1 MKKRIGFW
9 EIVVIICIL
18 FVFVCGVIQIYNWCN
33 PAPKPVPLPTELVV
47 RDGVVYQVLAFDT
60 IWCGKVLCRLVMF
73 GYPSEV
79 AAVASG
85 KIKADQLHRGTIIVP
100 VDKLQIDRMRLGRN
114 RIIWD
119 RPITIEGK
127 TYKSARW
134 YPGHILPSDEIP
146 QIAQEKPLTR
156 IKR

>member
-1 MKKRIGFW
+1 MKRRFGLTDFMVIACLA
-9 EIVVIICIL
+9 VVL
-18 FVFVCGVIQIYNWCN
+18 VCGVIFIYQLFF
-33 PAPKPVPLPTELVV
+33 PAPKPAVPQTELIV
-47 RDGVVYQVLAFDT
+47 RDGIEYQVLAFDT

-85 KIKADQLHRGTIIVP
+85 KINADKLRRGTIIVP
-100 VDKLQIDRMRLGRN
+100 VDKLQFDRKRLGRN

-134 YPGHILPSDEIP
+134 YPGHILQSDEIP
-146 QIAQEKPLTR
+146 QLVQERPLTR